1 MGTAMKLYTYFRS
14 SAAFRVRIALALKG
28 VAAEH
33 IPIHLRRGDQVA
45 RDYAAVN
52 PQRFVPALDTGA
64 AVLTQSLAI
73 IEFLEETVPEPPFLP
88 SSAEARARVRALA
101 QIVACDIH
109 PINNLK
115 VMVYLRD
122 VLQVGE
128 EGSTAWSRHWI
139 GEGFTAMERLLAESP
154 ATGRFCHGDSPGLAD
169 ICLVPQVFNA
179 SRVGCPLDAYPTICR
194 INAAC
199 LELEAF
205 SGARPDRQPDA
216 DL

>member
-1 MGTAMKLYTYFRS
+1 MKLYTYFRS

-28 VAAEH
+28 VAVEH

-52 PQRFVPALDTGA
+52 PQRFVPALDTGTT
-64 AVLTQSLAI
+64 VLTQSLAI
-73 IEFLEETVPEPPFLP
+73 IEYLDETVPRPPLLP
-88 SSAEARARVRALA
+88 PGPEGRARVKALA
-101 QIVACDIH
+101 QIIACDIH

-115 VMVYLRD
+115 VMMYLRD
-122 VLQVGE
+122 VLKVADADA
-128 EGSTAWSRHWI
+128 TAWSRHWI
-139 GEGFTAMERLLAESP
+139 GEGFTALERLLAESP
-154 ATGRFCHGDSPGLAD
+154 ETGRFCHGDSPGLAD
-169 ICLVPQVFNA
+169 ICLVPQVYNA
-179 SRVGCPLDAYPTICR
+179 GRVGCPLDAYPTIRR

-205 SGARPDRQPDA
+205 SGAWPDRQPDA